1 MSEMKRGFEPRSAFS
16 IVAALAVTATITAV
30 IAAPGGVDAAPNPL
44 RSKSAEHTASIA
56 PDGSYS
62 VRMDTKLE
70 LALETTWGF
79 GGDIHD
85 GFRLPGSESLL
96 PPYLRAH
103 YSNPQGTIDSAPA
116 EATIDKELHSV
127 DIGFSTDRLTAGTHR
142 GVLDYEVAGAAVPAA
157 DVNGD
162 QDDGVIVYV
171 RPLDRGDLVI
181 ESAAPITAV
190 DCEVFSPRGESCG
203 EKKGD
208 YSWTVPGEELL
219 RDHAVID
226 AVRITID
233 TDPKGVPAPDI
244 DS

>member
-1 MSEMKRGFEPRSAFS
+1 MSETKRGFGTRGAFS
-16 IVAALAVTATITAV
+16 IMAALAVTAVITTV

-44 RSKSAEHTASIA
+44 RDKTAEHTVSIA
-56 PDGSYS
+56 ADGSYS
-62 VRMDTKLE
+62 VRMDTKLD
-70 LALETTWGF
+70 LALETAWGF

-85 GFRLPGSESLL
+85 GFRLPDSESLL

-116 EATIDKELHSV
+116 EATIESELHSV
-127 DIGFSTDRLTAGTHR
+127 DIGFSTDRLAAGSHR
-142 GVLDYEVAGAAVPAA
+142 GVLNYEVAGAAVPAA
-157 DVNGD
+157 DMNGD
-162 QDDGVIVYV
+162 QDNGVVVYV

-181 ESAAPITAV
+181 ESAAPISAV

-203 EKKGD
+203 EKTGD
-208 YSWTVPGEELL
+208 SWTVPAEDLL
-219 RDHAVID
+219 HDRAVID

-233 TDPKGVPAPDI
+233 ADPKGVPAPDI

>member
-1 MSEMKRGFEPRSAFS
+1 MKQRCGRRRASS
-16 IVAALAVTATITAV
+16 ITAALAVTATMTAV

-44 RSKSAEHTASIA
+44 RDKAAVHTVSIA
-56 PDGSYS
+56 ADGSYS
-62 VRMDTKLE
+62 VRMDTKLD

-85 GFRLPGSESLL
+85 GFRLPVTEALL
-96 PPYLRAH
+96 PPYLRVH
-103 YSNPQGTIDSAPA
+103 YSNPQGTIDSDPA
-116 EATIDKELHSV
+116 EATIETEVHSV
-127 DIGFSTDRLTAGTHR
+127 DIGFSTDRLTAGSHR
-142 GVLDYEVAGAAVPAA
+142 GVLDYEVAGAAVPAS

-162 QDDGVIVYV
+162 QDDGVVVYV

-190 DCEVFSPRGESCG
+190 DCEVFAPHGKSCG
-203 EKKGD
+203 EKRGD
-208 YSWTVPGEELL
+208 GWAVSSEELL
-219 RDHAVID
+219 RDSAVID

-233 TDPKGVPAPDI
+233 ADPKGMPAPGI